1 MKYFILLSI
10 VAQLCSNAYP
20 QGRDAN
26 WVFGDSVGLYFGS
39 DGSITSYPS
48 VIKGFESQA
57 SISDSL
63 GNLLFYTNGVNVWTY
78 NHEVMSNGDGLEIG
92 QIFWEDMG
100 SSITQGVII
109 LPTLKKPNEYY
120 IFYIAY
126 SIIPIDNFGL
136 RYSIVDM
143 NLNSGMGEVISKNIS
158 IYEGITTEKLS
169 AIKHANGRD
178 WWLISRQRISGE
190 PVDSLKFIKFL
201 VSPNGIDGPYYQ
213 SYGAQNEWSYLNLGY
228 YGEMVFSP
236 QGDKL
241 AYTAGTNL
249 DIYDF
254 DRCTG
259 QLGHEKTIYD
269 IADQFTYGCAFS
281 PDGNKIYVSTF
292 QSDNLYQYCLN
303 CEKEIDSTQEL
314 IYHVTGNYD
323 IGQLELGPDNKIYFT
338 TPYGEIPNEIYN
350 VKTMNLCVINNPN
363 ELGLACDVDTNT
375 IYLGGERTLAGLP
388 NMPNY
393 NLGALAGSGC
403 DTLTSVIQSI
413 ENNHIQFYP
422 NPAYEYIII
431 SGEINPNDIIK
442 IYSADGRVVLH
453 EKINT
458 TNTKVD
464 ISTLPSGVYVI
475 QISEDGWV
483 KYSEKLLKE

>member
-1 MKYFILLSI
+1 M
-10 VAQLCSNAYP
+10 
-20 QGRDAN
+20 
-26 WVFGDSVGLYFGS
+26 
-39 DGSITSYPS
+39 
-48 VIKGFESQA
+48 
-57 SISDSL
+57 
-63 GNLLFYTNGVNVWTY
+63 
-78 NHEVMSNGDGLEIG
+78 
-92 QIFWEDMG
+92 
-100 SSITQGVII
+100 
-109 LPTLKKPNEYY
+109 
-120 IFYIAY
+120 
-126 SIIPIDNFGL
+126 
-136 RYSIVDM
+136 
-143 NLNSGMGEVISKNIS
+143 
-158 IYEGITTEKLS
+158 
-169 AIKHANGRD
+169 
-178 WWLISRQRISGE
+178 
-190 PVDSLKFIKFL
+190 
-201 VSPNGIDGPYYQ
+201 
-213 SYGAQNEWSYLNLGY
+213 
-228 YGEMVFSP
+228 
-236 QGDKL
+236 
-241 AYTAGTNL
+241 

-458 TNTKVD
+458 TNTKVH
-464 ISTLPSGVYVI
+464 ISKLPSGVYVI
-475 QISEDGWV
+475 QIIEDGWV